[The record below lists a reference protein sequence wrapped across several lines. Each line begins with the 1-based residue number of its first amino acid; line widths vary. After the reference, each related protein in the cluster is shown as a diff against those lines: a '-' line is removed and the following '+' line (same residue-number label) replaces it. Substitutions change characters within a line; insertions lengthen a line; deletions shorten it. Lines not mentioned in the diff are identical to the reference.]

1 MISRS
6 ALARIAG
13 AAVLGL
19 VAALLAWATPA
30 AAGDDNVIV
39 SGSVYVDY
47 WGIERRDAAP
57 RAPRSV
63 SPDASLKVQVDI
75 HDDLAFSAKACF
87 SCHGID
93 LEHAHLDYT
102 PKTWFN
108 VQVGR
113 IAVPFGEYA
122 NRVDP
127 SGHKTASAPL
137 IYDMGRM
144 AYGEKNAMNLGVIPQ
159 PYADTGALVYGV
171 KWLGESLQVWY
182 GLYGVAGMRGS
193 NDLDFTSLRTV
204 YYNDNN
210 DQPAGGARVAFTLS
224 TDGKGFF
231 GDVSVGASA
240 TGGRYDRAAKLEY
253 VAIGADASMK
263 LGPFT
268 LRGEYATRRTD
279 VDTSASGYK
288 WAIVDPFVLKEGW
301 YAEIEHPLGSRLD
314 FVYRYDELRRKGVPL
329 PGSSL
334 TPDSL
339 LVRYT
344 AGLVLTPAQAVY
356 VKLAWEY
363 WTDEAAIG
371 TPAGTTPFEDFNSV
385 HLGFGGAF

>member
-1 MISRS
+1 MTSRS
-6 ALARIAG
+6 APRRIA
-13 AAVLGL
+13 AAAALAL
-19 VAALLAWATPA
+19 TAALLAGARPA
-30 AAGDDNVIV
+30 RAGGDNVIV

-47 WGIERRDAAP
+47 WGIERRDIAA
-57 RAPRSV
+57 RTPRSI
-63 SPDASLKVQVDI
+63 SPDASLKVQVDV

-93 LEHAHLDYT
+93 LEHAYLDYT

-122 NRVDP
+122 NRVDQ

-159 PYADTGALVYGV
+159 PYSDTGALLYGIT
-171 KWLGESLQVWY
+171 WLGESLQVWY

-204 YYNDNN
+204 YYTDNN
-210 DQPAGGARVAFTLS
+210 DQPAGGARVAVTWAS
-224 TDGKGFF
+224 SGKGFF

-240 TGGRYDRAAKLEY
+240 TGGRYDRAAKLDY
-253 VAIGADASMK
+253 AAVGADASMK
-263 LGPFT
+263 LGPVTF
-268 LRGEYATRRTD
+268 RGEYAARRTD
-279 VDTSASGYK
+279 VDTSANGYK
-288 WAIVDPFVLKEGW
+288 WAIVDPFVVKEGW
-301 YAEIEHPLGSRLD
+301 YGEIEHPLGKHVD
-314 FVYRYDELRRKGVPL
+314 MVYRYDELRRKGVPL
-329 PGSSL
+329 PGSIL

-363 WTDEAAIG
+363 WSDETMIG
-371 TPAGTTPFEDFNSV
+371 TPPGTTPFQDFHSI